1 MAKPIFP
8 FLVKCLDELNSYG
21 KNLNQAHVLLPCK
34 VIMSHDKKKN
44 QLVCFQHLVWEDVIR
59 NLYVLWLHSSWAES
73 QESRHRHI
81 RPLLTD
87 VPCYSSPWEVGRMTA
102 PMRRRKAVNRL
113 LTKVEMLLLP
123 LPSIFITPVF
133 LPFANNSCQ

>member
-1 MAKPIFP
+1 M
-8 FLVKCLDELNSYG
+8 E

-34 VIMSHDKKKN
+34 VIMSHDKKKKKKN
-44 QLVCFQHLVWEDVIR
+44 RLACFQHLVWEDVIR
-59 NLYVLWLHSSWAES
+59 NLYVFWLHSSWAES

-102 PMRRRKAVNRL
+102 PMRRTKAVNRTTNKSGNVIASSAQHFHNSSL
-113 LTKVEMLLLP
+113 
-123 LPSIFITPVF
+123 S
-133 LPFANNSCQ
+133 PFC